1 MAAPRLRR
9 VSSKK
14 EMDSLIDDYI
24 TLTQGY
30 AVVSQGEANSLLKK
44 QTWGTGSGHMMC
56 LLLTVWWTCG
66 IGNAIYAIFAN
77 QTAEQVLLKLE
88 AAT

>member
-14 EMDSLIDDYI
+14 ELDNLIDDYI
-24 TLTQGY
+24 TQRY
-30 AVVSQGEANSLLKK
+30 AVVSQGEANALLKK
-44 QTWGTGSGHMMC
+44 KTWGSGSGHMLC
-56 LLLTVWWTCG
+56 LLLTVWFTFG
-66 IGNAIYAIFAN
+66 IGNAIHAIFAN
-77 QTAEQVLLKLE
+77 QTAEEVLLNLE